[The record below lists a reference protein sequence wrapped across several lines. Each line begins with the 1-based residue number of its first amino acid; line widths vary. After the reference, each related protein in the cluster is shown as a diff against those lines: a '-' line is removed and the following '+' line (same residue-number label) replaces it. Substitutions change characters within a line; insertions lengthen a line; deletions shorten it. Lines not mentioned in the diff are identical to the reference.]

1 MTPLSLAAKGGAIP
15 MITLLLENGANVNC
29 RNQVRHFD
37 FTFLI
42 LVRKITHPFIA
53 QLWLDK
59 QKL

>member
-37 FTFLI
+37 FTFN
-42 LVRKITHPFIA
+42 PC
-53 QLWLDK
+53 
-59 QKL
+59 